1 MNKRFL
7 MSLIVILL
15 IAISFVGGYFL
26 GEKKSNKTE
35 KTQEAKVEVKTP
47 YTYMI
52 GDVVSDKEDDGIDSI
67 KTIYTFD
74 NNGICVD
81 GRFIWK
87 FDNKE
92 IANEN
97 YENWKEAKMENLTII
112 DELTVMFNEENLIG
126 LTKDEVR
133 SQLIVRDG
141 CTFNEY

>member
-1 MNKRFL
+1 

-87 FDNKE
+87 FDN
-92 IANEN
+92 
-97 YENWKEAKMENLTII
+97 
-112 DELTVMFNEENLIG
+112 EENLIG

>member
-1 MNKRFL
+1 

-26 GEKKSNKTE
+26 GEKKNNKTE

-74 NNGICVD
+74 NNEICVD

-87 FDNKE
+87 FDDKE
-92 IANEN
+92 IANQN

-112 DELTVMFNEENLIG
+112 DELNVMFNDEKLIG

-133 SQLIVRDG
+133 SQLIARDG